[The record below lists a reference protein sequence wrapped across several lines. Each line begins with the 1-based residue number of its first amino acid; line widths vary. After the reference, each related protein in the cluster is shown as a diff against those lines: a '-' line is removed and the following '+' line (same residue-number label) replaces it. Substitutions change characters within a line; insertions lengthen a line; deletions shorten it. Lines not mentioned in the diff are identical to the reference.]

1 VIEFF
6 YDCSSP
12 WTYLGFDS
20 MQRLAEELDVHV
32 NWRPI
37 LVGGVFNAV
46 NPSIYEQR
54 SNPVPVKQ
62 DYLLKDLSDW
72 ARWQGLTI
80 RFPPSIFPVNS
91 ANAMR
96 ACIVAERH
104 GQIVP
109 FSRRVFEAYWSRD
122 EDISSSAVLGAI
134 AAEVGLDPAAVLD
147 AAGSPEMR
155 AALRANTDEL
165 IARGGFGSPTT
176 FVAGNDMYFGNDRMP
191 LVRRAVV
198 AGQAARAAG

>member
-122 EDISSSAVLGAI
+122 EDISSSPVLGAI

>member
-122 EDISSSAVLGAI
+122 EDISSSPVLGAI

-176 FVAGNDMYFGNDRMP
+176 FVAGNDM
-191 LVRRAVV
+191 
-198 AGQAARAAG
+198 

>member
-72 ARWQGLTI
+72 ARWQGLKI